1 MSMEETFQTIVI
13 GGGQAG
19 LAAGY
24 FLTQGGSV
32 AQQSKRLA
40 ILDENMHTGDAWRT
54 RWDSLRLFTPS
65 KYNSLPGKP
74 FPKPDFYFP
83 TKDEVADYLEGYA
96 GQFNLP
102 ILHHTKVK
110 AMTRTNQGYHVST
123 SSGSFIAKNVIVATG
138 AYQKPYTPAFA
149 RELDPSILQ
158 LHSSAYCNPRQVP
171 IQNVLVV
178 GAGNSGAEISLE
190 LAKEGKRVWLAGPNV
205 GRIPAD
211 KLGRAF
217 GGRLYWWFISQVL
230 NVNTP
235 IGRKMRSKVVYHGAP
250 LIRAN
255 RKEIAEAGI
264 ESTSRVTGVQSGK
277 PMLEQGGS
285 LPVQGVIWA
294 TGYRPD
300 YKWIELP
307 VFDEYGYPRHKR
319 GVVEEAP
326 GMYFVGLP
334 FQTALSSA
342 LLGGVSA
349 DAEFITSQIA
359 RNGHH

>member
-1 MSMEETFQTIVI
+1 MSIDETFQTIVI

-24 FLTQGGSV
+24 FLTQQDA
-32 AQQSKRLA
+32 AQQGSSFT
-40 ILDENMHTGDAWRT
+40 ILDENIRTGDAWRR

-83 TKDEVADYLEGYA
+83 TKDEAADYLEAYA
-96 GQFNLP
+96 RQLNMPVQLNV
-102 ILHHTKVK
+102 KVN
-110 AMTRTNQGYHVST
+110 ALTRGDQGYRVST
-123 SSGSFIAKNVIVATG
+123 SAGSLTAKNVIVATG
-138 AYQKPYTPAFA
+138 AYQKPYTPPFA
-149 RELDPSILQ
+149 RDLDPSILQ
-158 LHSSAYCNPRQVP
+158 LHSSAYCNPQQVP
-171 IQNVLVV
+171 VKDVLVV
-178 GAGNSGAEISLE
+178 GAGNSGVEIGLE
-190 LAKEGKRVWLAGPNV
+190 LARAGKHIWLAGSDV

-230 NVNTP
+230 SVNTP
-235 IGRKMRSKVVYHGAP
+235 IGRKMRSKVIYHGAP

-255 RKEIAEAGI
+255 RQEVAAAGI
-264 ESTSRVTGVQSGK
+264 ESTSRVSGVQSGN
-277 PMLEQGGS
+277 PVLADGRS
-285 LPVQGVIWA
+285 LPVGGVIWA
-294 TGYRPD
+294 TGFRPD
-300 YKWIELP
+300 YHWIDLP

-319 GVVEEAP
+319 GMVQEAP
-326 GMYFVGLP
+326 GLYFVGLP

-349 DAEFITSQIA
+349 DAEYIIRQLTH
-359 RNGHH
+359 NGHHI